1 MTTLQVQPEKPTL
14 RLNLYL
20 IPNLFPLPKPYNLTF
35 TASNPNLPSTFYPKP
50 LYYYGCRAEGE
61 APDVTRGGGS
71 SRPITTREG
80 GVVSKR
86 RGVGFEKVRA
96 GGG

>member
-1 MTTLQVQPEKPTL
+1 MQPKIDNLNWQPKKCNLKKPTYLKMTTLQVQPEKPTL

-50 LYYYGCRAEGE
+50 LY
-61 APDVTRGGGS
+61 
-71 SRPITTREG
+71 
-80 GVVSKR
+80 
-86 RGVGFEKVRA
+86 
-96 GGG
+96 